1 MPKLIYDVRDGV
13 TNDLATVI
21 GSLLAQQEFV
31 SQGMQLAVQCHEEI
45 VFSTPGDVEDA
56 SNYPLLNDFFES
68 SAVTGQFGF
77 TICDLWQAGEAD
89 PVENEMVSSDIPTL
103 ILAGEYDPIT
113 PPSWGEDVAQGFSN
127 NYYFEFPGIGH
138 GASLSGECP
147 LALTQSFITDPTTE
161 PNAVCLTA
169 MGGPNFAVPSD
180 SAVVEVE
187 LESYT
192 NDTFGISGE
201 RPMGWEELAPGTF
214 ARGASALDQTVIIQ
228 QASPP
233 GLDTAGLLGLLTS
246 QLSLAETPAQSGE
259 YEDVNGRTWALY
271 SSEFQGFPINLGF
284 LENDEGLLI
293 VILISEGNQAE
304 AFYDAVFVP
313 AMDALTRN

>member
-1 MPKLIYDVRDGV
+1 
-13 TNDLATVI
+13 
-21 GSLLAQQEFV
+21 
-31 SQGMQLAVQCHEEI
+31 
-45 VFSTPGDVEDA
+45 
-56 SNYPLLNDFFES
+56 
-68 SAVTGQFGF
+68 
-77 TICDLWQAGEAD
+77 
-89 PVENEMVSSDIPTL
+89 
-103 ILAGEYDPIT
+103 
-113 PPSWGEDVAQGFSN
+113 
-127 NYYFEFPGIGH
+127 
-138 GASLSGECP
+138 
-147 LALTQSFITDPTTE
+147 
-161 PNAVCLTA
+161 

-201 RPMGWEELAPGTF
+201 RPVGWEELAPGTF